1 MGITFPLLEPASPS
15 SGGSSAEAGRPSQ
28 PVSLIGS
35 GIVQPFRRDEKN
47 DFAHATAA
55 RLIGANIRQILS
67 VRAGDQTH
75 AGEVPWD
82 GTIGSRL
89 HVLTHRNGTPA
100 LDELARHWVVD
111 AIRTQ
116 EPRARVT
123 QVRQVRKQD
132 RTVIT
137 VKFVPTDRTGRAIA
151 EEQSVDVSVSE

>member
-1 MGITFPLLEPASPS
+1 M
-15 SGGSSAEAGRPSQ
+15 
-28 PVSLIGS
+28 
-35 GIVQPFRRDEKN
+35 
-47 DFAHATAA
+47 
-55 RLIGANIRQILS
+55 
-67 VRAGDQTH
+67 
-75 AGEVPWD
+75 
-82 GTIGSRL
+82 
-89 HVLTHRNGTPA
+89 LTHRNGTPA
-100 LDELARHWVVD
+100 LDELARYWVVD